1 VTIATQPSVTAP
13 ASAVGIVA
21 MAASAGG
28 LTALTEVLAALPPD
42 FPAPIVVVQHLD
54 PRHRSLMAHILAR
67 RVRLRV
73 KEAEQGERLYPGTV
87 YIAPPDRHVI
97 AGAGGTLALADTALV
112 HFVRPSADRLFETAA
127 DAYAGRAVAVVL
139 TGTGRDGDAGVCAV
153 KAAGGIVI
161 AQDPET
167 CEFLGMP
174 AAAIATGCVDYV
186 LPLEGIGPALVA
198 LAVKGKT
205 P

>member
-1 VTIATQPSVTAP
+1 
-13 ASAVGIVA
+13 
-21 MAASAGG
+21 
-28 LTALTEVLAALPPD
+28 
-42 FPAPIVVVQHLD
+42 
-54 PRHRSLMAHILAR
+54 
-67 RVRLRV
+67 
-73 KEAEQGERLYPGTV
+73 
-87 YIAPPDRHVI
+87 
-97 AGAGGTLALADTALV
+97 
-112 HFVRPSADRLFETAA
+112 
-127 DAYAGRAVAVVL
+127 VL
-139 TGTGRDGDAGVCAV
+139 TGTGRDGDAGVSAI
-153 KAAGGIVI
+153 KAAGGTVI